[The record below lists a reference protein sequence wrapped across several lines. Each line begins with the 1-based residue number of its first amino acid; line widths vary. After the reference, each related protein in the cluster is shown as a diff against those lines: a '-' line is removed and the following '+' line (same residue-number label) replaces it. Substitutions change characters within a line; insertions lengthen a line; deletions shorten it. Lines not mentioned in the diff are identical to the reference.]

1 MLMWFMFVSWLVF
14 ELFLIRFLVVLT
26 KEKKA
31 LIKQIQ
37 DVKTEINS
45 TADLLSITETP
56 KQDEEEQEGWWK

>member
-56 KQDEEEQEGWWK
+56 KQDEEEQEGWW

>member
-26 KEKKA
+26 KEKQA

-56 KQDEEEQEGWWK
+56 KQDEEEQEGWW

>member
-1 MLMWFMFVSWLVF
+1 MFVSWLVF

-56 KQDEEEQEGWWK
+56 KQDEEEQEGWW